1 MITFD
6 AMLMRRRQ
14 ALLRMAAAGAALA
27 LEPGRSEAA
36 QSKDPLP
43 RTKDY
48 VVALVRSHPAVDPK
62 SRPVQKIEAAIPAPD
77 PKSAPENALVFD
89 HFVGDL
95 HLRYAFDDPQ
105 FTVYL
110 HQKDLKRLAID
121 RADLP
126 ELVVSNYRRLYPK
139 LTVARPE
146 RWLGAL
152 TQGGE
157 LEPCAMLDGAF
168 WERQR
173 KEFGGDLIAAV
184 PSVHE
189 VYFTPRE
196 PKQNIELLKHLAILH
211 YEKAGKRAVSRTVY
225 AWRFFRWEVLT

>member
-1 MITFD
+1 
-6 AMLMRRRQ
+6 MRMQRRK
-14 ALLRMAAAGAALA
+14 ALFAMAAAGAALA
-27 LEPGRSEAA
+27 VKPARNAAA

-62 SRPVQKIEAAIPAPD
+62 SRPVQKIEAAVSAPD
-77 PKSAPENALVFD
+77 PKATPDNALVFD

-110 HQKDLKRLAID
+110 HQRDLKRLAITRD
-121 RADLP
+121 ELP
-126 ELVVSNYRRLYPK
+126 ALVVSNYRRLYPK

-146 RWLGAL
+146 RWLGTL
-152 TQGGE
+152 TGGGE

-173 KEFGGDLIAAV
+173 KEFRGELIAAV
-184 PSVHE
+184 PSAHE
-189 VYFTPRE
+189 IYFTPRE
-196 PKQNIELLKHLAILH
+196 PKQNVELLKHLAILH
-211 YEKAGKRAVSRTVY
+211 YEKAGKRAVSRTVF
-225 AWRFFRWEVLT
+225 AWRFFRWEVLI